1 MSRGFTMAEM
11 MAVLAVIAIL
21 SLMAI
26 PSVQEKLVRDQIN
39 EALPLADVAKPSIAA
54 MWATSQAFP
63 KSNDEAG
70 LPAADKIVSNYVG
83 ALQVQ
88 GGAIHLTL
96 GNNVNSTLKGKTLT
110 LRPAVVTD
118 TPIVPVAWVCGYANV
133 PDKMTA
139 VGENRTNIPQ
149 ALLPLRCRP

>member
-1 MSRGFTMAEM
+1 MMEM

-39 EALPLADVAKPSIAA
+39 EALPLADIAKPAVALS
-54 MWATSQAFP
+54 WATTQAFP
-63 KSNDEAG
+63 PDNASAG
-70 LPAADKIVSNYVG
+70 LPSPDKIVSNFVS
-83 ALQVQ
+83 AVQVQ

-96 GNNVNSTLKGKTLT
+96 GNNVNATLKGKTLS
-110 LRPAVVTD
+110 LRPAVVPD
-118 TPIVPVAWVCGYANV
+118 SPVVPIAWVCGYANV

-139 VGENRTNIPQ
+139 MGENRTNIPQ
-149 ALLPLRCRP
+149 TLLPLRCRP